1 MKASKEGGR
10 GREKGR
16 QREGRREGILAKNV
30 FIFFKQKP
38 TKKERKEGR
47 EEGRKEGKKE
57 LEKERKK
64 TQYMSR
70 FQPLKFVS
78 LDSDVL
84 SVAPS
89 SQCEDQDC
97 LKMTLRI
104 PWLLRH

>member
-1 MKASKEGGR
+1 MGAHQLHW
-10 GREKGR
+10 KGR
-16 QREGRREGILAKNV
+16 YVLIKQ
-30 FIFFKQKP
+30 KQKP

-64 TQYMSR
+64 TQYISR